1 MKRYLLILLFPLVLL
16 AACEESPKGNKPK
29 TAKSP
34 LLVQIAPVGYQQEG
48 QTILRTGTLRADRQ
62 VKLITEEEGRIAALP
77 VHEGDR
83 VAAGE
88 LLLQLNDTQL
98 KAELKKARAQR
109 EQAALDVRRLERLQ
123 SSRVVSEDELAR
135 ARTALDVAQAEE
147 DLLRIRLENTR
158 ISAPFSGVISAR
170 LAEPGDAVAKFTH
183 VLTLTDDKTLLAALP
198 LSELVLPSL
207 AVNDPV
213 TLTLDALGDIRLQ
226 GRILRIH
233 PTVDPVTR
241 QGTIEVVLSDPPPEA
256 RPGQLSRVEL
266 TLRPQPRLT
275 VPFPALRR
283 DTQGEYVFLFG
294 EDNTVRYTPVV
305 SGLHLG
311 ERIEIVTGLNQ
322 GQQVVING
330 FLGLN
335 DGMKVS
341 LAGASHSDAE
351 SAPQ

>member
-1 MKRYLLILLFPLVLL
+1 MKRYLLLATLALL
-16 AACEESPKGNKPK
+16 AACGESTNDNKSNGEKRP
-29 TAKSP
+29 P
-34 LLVQIAPVGYQQEG
+34 LVQLAPVEYQREG
-48 QTILRTGTLRADRQ
+48 QTLTRTGTLRADRQ

-77 VHEGDR
+77 VHEGDL
-83 VAAGE
+83 VSEGD
-88 LLLQLNDTQL
+88 LLVQLNDTL
-98 KAELKKARAQR
+98 LRAELKKARAQR
-109 EQAALDVRRLERLQ
+109 EQAALDLRRLERLQ

-147 DLLRIRLENTR
+147 DLLRIRLGNTR

-183 VLTLTDDKTLLAALP
+183 LLTLTDDKTLLAALP
-198 LSELVLPSL
+198 LSELLLPAL

-213 TLTLDALGDIRLQ
+213 TLTLDALGDVRLQ

-241 QGTIEVVLSDPPPEA
+241 QGTVEVVLDNPPPEA

-275 VPFPALRR
+275 IPFLALRR
-283 DTQGEYVFLFG
+283 DIQGEYVFLYG
-294 EDNTVRYTPVV
+294 DDNSVHYTPVI

-311 ERIEIVTGLNQ
+311 ERIEIVHGLNEK
-322 GQQVVING
+322 QQVVING

-341 LAGASHSDAE
+341 LAGDTVSVREPA
-351 SAPQ
+351 QQ

>member
-1 MKRYLLILLFPLVLL
+1 MKRYLLLLTSLALL
-16 AACEESPKGNKPK
+16 AACGQSTNGNK
-29 TAKSP
+29 AKSEKRP
-34 LLVQIAPVGYQQEG
+34 PLVQIASVEYQQEG
-48 QTILRTGTLRADRQ
+48 QTLMRTGTLRADRQ

-83 VAAGE
+83 VAEGD
-88 LLLQLNDTQL
+88 LLLQLNDTLL

-109 EQAALDVRRLERLQ
+109 EQAALDVRRLEKLQ

-147 DLLRIRLENTR
+147 DLLRIRLGNTR

-213 TLTLDALGDIRLQ
+213 TLTLDALGDVHLQ

-241 QGTIEVVLSDPPPEA
+241 QGTIEVVLNDPPPEA
-256 RPGQLSRVEL
+256 RPGQLCRVEL
-266 TLRPQPRLT
+266 QLRPQPRLT
-275 VPFPALRR
+275 VPFSALRR

-294 EDNTVRYTPVV
+294 TGNIVQHIPVV

-311 ERIEIVTGLNQ
+311 ERIEIVTGLSQ

-335 DGMKVS
+335 DGMTVS
-341 LAGASHSDAE
+341 LAGM
-351 SAPQ
+351 SAQNGEPAPR

>member
-1 MKRYLLILLFPLVLL
+1 MKRYLTLLISLFLLYACSETSTGNKAGAARRAPLVEI
-16 AACEESPKGNKPK
+16 AAVE
-29 TAKSP
+29 
-34 LLVQIAPVGYQQEG
+34 YQQEG
-48 QTILRTGTLRADRQ
+48 QTISRTGTLRADRQ

-83 VAAGE
+83 VNTGD
-88 LLLQLNDTQL
+88 LLMQLNDTQI

-109 EQAALDVRRLERLQ
+109 EQASLDVRRLEKLQ
-123 SSRVVSEDELAR
+123 SSRVISEDELAR
-135 ARTALDVAQAEE
+135 ARTALDVAKAEE
-147 DLLRIRLENTR
+147 DLLRIRLGNTK
-158 ISAPFSGVISAR
+158 ITAPFNGVISAR

-207 AVNDPV
+207 ALNDPV
-213 TLTLDALGDIRLQ
+213 SLTLDALGDVSLQ

-233 PTVDPVTR
+233 PTVDPITR
-241 QGTIEVVLSDPPPEA
+241 QGTVEVVLNNPPAEA
-256 RPGQLSRVEL
+256 RPGQLARVEL
-266 TLRPQPRLT
+266 QLRAQPRLT

-283 DTQGEYVFLFG
+283 DTQGEYVFVYS
-294 EDNTVRYTPVV
+294 DDATVHYTPVV

-311 ERIEIVTGLNQ
+311 ERIELVTGVEK

-341 LAGASHSDAE
+341 LTGQAMVRQE
-351 SAPQ
+351 SAQ